1 MRRDKAIKYF
11 KLAKYQADLFSKGGV
26 LPPRDNKI

>member
-11 KLAKYQADLFSKGGV
+11 KLAKYQAELFSKGRCC
-26 LPPRDNKI
+26 PARQ